1 MNAKDGFVT
10 INSVSTQ
17 IIQFGLSDLITQLN
31 LNPTNENEQ
40 CFLNEVSQCDAIVV
54 LISGKN
60 IFVIKLKFINLFD
73 LGNSG
78 AIDYYRDL
86 MPQRHTNLKFPV
98 VGISQL
104 LVTVR
109 QPNYIIPSIAI
120 ELIYT

>member
-60 IFVIKLKFINLFD
+60 IFVIKLKFI
-73 LGNSG
+73 
-78 AIDYYRDL
+78 
-86 MPQRHTNLKFPV
+86 
-98 VGISQL
+98 
-104 LVTVR
+104 
-109 QPNYIIPSIAI
+109 
-120 ELIYT
+120 